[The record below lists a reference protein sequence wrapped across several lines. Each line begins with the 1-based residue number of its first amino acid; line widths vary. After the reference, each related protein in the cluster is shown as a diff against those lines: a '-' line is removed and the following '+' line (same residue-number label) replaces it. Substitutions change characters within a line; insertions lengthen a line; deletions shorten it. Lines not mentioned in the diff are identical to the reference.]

1 MRGLRLAALTLAL
14 GSGLISSI
22 CFAQAPDE
30 VSGQTL
36 AIAPNVGSGYNCGR
50 VSSPLYCYGLPVT
63 VSGQPSGTLWLDT
76 YLSGTNAGR
85 YPASSGYDMSTGLGS
100 PNAGALVAAM
110 CAHAVQVRSPTISG
124 VSVSS
129 LRRARPKLQFTA
141 VQGQNAPALKRL
153 VVRLPNGL
161 RFAKKLKHITVIGP
175 RGNRALYRASL
186 RSGLLTITLN
196 NSKSQVKVT
205 ISYDTLTATKRL
217 VTAARRR
224 RAGKLKIS
232 VAATDTVSHSTQLAA
247 AVYTRS

>member
-1 MRGLRLAALTLAL
+1 MQDSSRILLLA
-14 GSGLISSI
+14 
-22 CFAQAPDE
+22 F
-30 VSGQTL
+30 
-36 AIAPNVGSGYNCGR
+36 
-50 VSSPLYCYGLPVT
+50 
-63 VSGQPSGTLWLDT
+63 
-76 YLSGTNAGR
+76 
-85 YPASSGYDMSTGLGS
+85 
-100 PNAGALVAAM
+100 GALVAAM

-161 RFAKKLKHITVIGP
+161 RFGKKLKHITVIGP

-196 NSKSQVKVT
+196 NSKSQVGVT
-205 ISYDTLTATKRL
+205 ISYDTLTATRRE

-224 RAGKLKIS
+224 RAGKLRIN
-232 VAATDTVSHSTQLAA
+232 VGLADAASRMTQLAA
-247 AVYTRS
+247 SVKPRT